1 MKIKKQIKYI
11 FGTAVFLA
19 IAAVLLTLTTYV
31 MRPTDKNL
39 FRSRVAGFYAEEK
52 NTLDIVGFGSSAMYR
67 YLNSPLLWKQ
77 QDMTSYGI
85 ATAAQPVYAIRSL
98 IDEVEKTQS
107 PQLYIIET
115 RRFIDTDNE
124 EIKENRLRPVTDN
137 MKLSLNRFKMVTD
150 LTEGFED
157 RLTYYFDLM
166 KYHGNWEN
174 LTKESWEYLFNEREH
189 PLKGWAVNSRH
200 KIIQYLDV
208 KDITAETPITER
220 SEKELRAILE
230 KCKKENLQV
239 LFVATPWQ
247 VTEEEQQ
254 KDNYIKRIVEEAGF
268 RFLDGNY
275 YAEEMG
281 LDYNVDFYN
290 PKHTNAIGAA
300 KFTTY
305 LGNYI
310 REHYDIKTDHS
321 EEVAASWDKAAQK
334 EEKEYEKAA
343 ETILKK
349 AAKAAKAAQTE
360 QQ

>member
-1 MKIKKQIKYI
+1 MKRGKQIKHI
-11 FGTAVFLA
+11 FGTVVFLA

-39 FRSRVAGFYAEEK
+39 FRPRVAGFYAEEK
-52 NTLDIVGFGSSAMYR
+52 DSLDIVGFGSSAMYR
-67 YLNSPLLWKQ
+67 YMNSPLLWKQ
-77 QDMTSYGI
+77 QGITSYGI
-85 ATAAQPVYAIRSL
+85 ATAAQPVYVIRSL
-98 IDEVEKTQS
+98 IDEVQKTQS

-137 MKLSLNRFKMVTD
+137 MKLSLTRFQMVTE

-157 RLTYYFDLM
+157 RLSYYFDLI

-174 LTKESWEYLFNEREH
+174 LTKESWEYMLNEKEH
-189 PLKGWAVNSRH
+189 PLKGWSVNSRH
-200 KIIQYLDV
+200 QIVSYLDV
-208 KDITAETPITER
+208 KDITGEIPITER

-230 KCKKENLQV
+230 KCKEENLQV

-247 VTEEEQQ
+247 VDEEEQQ

-268 RFLDGNY
+268 QFLDCNY

-305 LGNYI
+305 LGEYI
-310 REHYDIKTDHS
+310 KEHYDIKTDHS
-321 EEVAASWDKAAQK
+321 EEVAASWDKAAER
-334 EEKEYEKAA
+334 EEEQYEAAA
-343 ETILKK
+343 EKILKK
-349 AAKAAKAAQTE
+349 AAKAAKTAQTE